1 MMGMGMLMFTPTTV
15 GGSFLSA
22 CNNVLAAADPRSEPI
37 SPERTERAS
46 TELRKFA
53 ELISEFGIWFFRKNQ
68 IFGEF
73 G

>member
-1 MMGMGMLMFTPTTV
+1 MTGMGMLMFTPTTV

-37 SPERTERAS
+37 SPERTYVRIERAS

-53 ELISEFGIWFFRKNQ
+53 ELIRKNQ
-68 IFGEF
+68 I
-73 G
+73 